1 MKKQQFAV
9 PVAPS
14 QSQSAKS
21 WASRMLKTAVWGA
34 DQCRSHP
41 VSHTAICT
49 ITGTPEQL
57 VINLAC
63 TAKSEN
69 ALADLMDF
77 STDQVIPEMERR
89 LGVQFEVRNLQFAV
103 AGHENLVAEPEHAE
117 EAKIPSTWLEH
128 PFHAPETSQFDM
140 A

>member
-1 MKKQQFAV
+1 MKKPQFAV
-9 PVAPS
+9 PVAAPPKPS
-14 QSQSAKS
+14 TES
-21 WASRMLKTAVWGA
+21 WVSRMSQTAAWGSE
-34 DQCRSHP
+34 QCRSHLA
-41 VSHTAICT
+41 SHSAICT

-69 ALADLMDF
+69 ALAELVEF
-77 STDQVIPEMERR
+77 STDRVIPEMEHR

-103 AGHENLVAEPEHAE
+103 AGHENLVSEPEHAD
-117 EAKIPSTWLEH
+117 EANIPSAWLDH
-128 PFHAPETSQFDM
+128 PFQAPEISKFDL